1 MGSDVKPTASPQ
13 SECLTHACN
22 HIMFGPNYLPQLSS
36 CSTETWMRC
45 FLARHLTHGRSLMR
59 MSCSRRM
66 LNPGDRIILG
76 LAEGN
81 PTPKAILADVR
92 VANGL
97 YAADRP
103 TSWAVE
109 ITVASSL
116 LPTDQ

>member
-1 MGSDVKPTASPQ
+1 
-13 SECLTHACN
+13 
-22 HIMFGPNYLPQLSS
+22 
-36 CSTETWMRC
+36 
-45 FLARHLTHGRSLMR
+45 
-59 MSCSRRM
+59 M

-103 TSWAVE
+103 TSWAFE